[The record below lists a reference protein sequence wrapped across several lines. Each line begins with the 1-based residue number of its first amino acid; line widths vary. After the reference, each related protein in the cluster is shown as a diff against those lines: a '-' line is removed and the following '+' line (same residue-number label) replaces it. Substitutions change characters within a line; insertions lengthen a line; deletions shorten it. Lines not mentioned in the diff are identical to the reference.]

1 MFLKDQASS
10 HLVDTIIQLAHK
22 SLLRDLY
29 KDHLR
34 GQLVDL
40 ALHPIANFPIQRL
53 TAASAKYKLVGVSAP
68 CWPQDEVQDS
78 HQYLSVSL
86 SLKFL
91 RLFDELLQGLE
102 AILASG
108 HMGVIVQLAESCA
121 ESEEKQEE
129 LMQCL
134 LHVSQNWCSEIK
146 IELLC

>member
-1 MFLKDQASS
+1 M
-10 HLVDTIIQLAHK
+10 DTIIQLAHK

-29 KDHLR
+29 KNHLR

-53 TAASAKYKLVGVSAP
+53 TAASAKYKLVGVSAS